1 MQNQFFG
8 EHIGA
13 LHSRN
18 CDQASEDVAG
28 AWNNSQT
35 VFLALGAK
43 YGYGIDFF
51 ISKEWEWLSSSYDSR
66 RDQWCNLGFKITLE
80 ICSPFF
86 IKFIET

>member
-51 ISKEWEWLSSSYDSR
+51 ISKEWNGCLLPTTVGEINGAISDS
-66 RDQWCNLGFKITLE
+66 K
-80 ICSPFF
+80 
-86 IKFIET
+86 